1 MLMIP
6 PRSLIFLL
14 LALVMKVCQARR
26 PSSFS
31 TWETFLLRR
40 GGSQATTSKTKTK
53 PTVVLLPL
61 LNNSTT
67 ISLKEDMML
76 MINASQLQ
84 QAAARFAR
92 DAKEEDGNGTTMT
105 RDAPVTAAFVADT
118 KLPTDVGHFRL
129 RAYRIE
135 DTESDGNENRN
146 TASASNYYCGR
157 EPCVIYAADKP
168 PPFGQTQNSQNGGLS
183 VPVRVHDQC
192 VTSEVFRSRR

>member
-1 MLMIP
+1 MMLMIP
-6 PRSLIFLL
+6 RSLLFLL
-14 LALVMKVCQARR
+14 LALVMKVCQARSR
-26 PSSFS
+26 SSFS
-31 TWETFLLRR
+31 TWGTFLLRR
-40 GGSQATTSKTKTK
+40 GGSQATASKTK
-53 PTVVLLPL
+53 PTVLLLPL
-61 LNNSTT
+61 LNNSST
-67 ISLKEDMML
+67 ITLNEDMML

-84 QAAARFAR
+84 RAAARFAR
-92 DAKEEDGNGTTMT
+92 DAKEEDENGTTMT

-135 DTESDGNENRN
+135 DTESDGNENGN